1 MASSSARNARSSKLD
16 RTPAKARKAP
26 EKGES
31 KPKKATSKS
40 IAKAGT
46 KGTKAAKTSKSEK
59 KPAKAAPK
67 SGTVEKASAKQAKA
81 KAPASTPAKA
91 APASKAAA
99 APKTAPAPKAAPA
112 PKPSKPAPAPAP
124 KAPPPP
130 PKAAP
135 EPPKP
140 APIIARGYVPL
151 VDIPKPP
158 PPPSNFQLT
167 VGDKAVHPS
176 HGLAEVTAIEHRE
189 IGGAKGEF
197 YIFRILDNGMR
208 VMVPRSS
215 APSAG
220 IRPVMS
226 AKDADK
232 VLETM
237 RAREVAVDLQPW
249 SRRFRAYTEMIKSG
263 QPQEVAKVLRDMYR
277 LKFDKDL
284 SFGERRLLDQAKSLL
299 MKELAAAKKMTEA
312 DLQAQVDDMFRA

>member
-16 RTPAKARKAP
+16 RTAAKARKAP

-31 KPKKATSKS
+31 KPKKATPKA

-46 KGTKAAKTSKSEK
+46 KGTKTAKVSKTEK
-59 KPAKAAPK
+59 KPAKVAPK
-67 SGTVEKASAKQAKA
+67 SGTAEKAPEKRAKGTSSAASAPAKA
-81 KAPASTPAKA
+81 APTPKATPAKA
-91 APASKAAA
+91 ATP
-99 APKTAPAPKAAPA
+99 PKAAPVPA
-112 PKPSKPAPAPAP
+112 KAAPAPAP
-124 KAPPPP
+124 KAPPLP
-130 PKAAP
+130 PKVAP

-215 APSAG
+215 AAAAG

-299 MKELAAAKKMTEA
+299 MKELASAKKMTEA